1 MIREIHKNDFGEFEG
16 TVWNELFQTDL
27 TICFPGEADQAYAQQ
42 CAEYFSN
49 LPQEMV
55 DRLCAYCLRYC
66 DALRNFFDED
76 EIEIPTGIN
85 GRDILS
91 YITPSLLMAETHPN
105 TDGIAFH
112 VECGCAWEVEHGL
125 EITISGERILYV
137 GPYEGISPYNQAR
150 LESIGFY
157 DEESDFSG
165 NFADQE

>member
-1 MIREIHKNDFGEFEG
+1 MCRIEIR
-16 TVWNELFQTDL
+16 NENSTDVITL
-27 TICFPGEADQAYAQQ
+27 EQQSQAD
-42 CAEYFSN
+42 
-49 LPQEMV
+49 V
-55 DRLCAYCLRYC
+55 D
-66 DALRNFFDED
+66 DFFDED
-76 EIEIPTGIN
+76 EFEIPTGIN

-91 YITPSLLMAETHPN
+91 YITPSLLMVETHPN

-112 VECGCAWEVEHGL
+112 VECGCDWEAEHGL
-125 EITISGERILYV
+125 EITISGKRILYV

>member
-16 TVWNELFQTDL
+16 TVWNELFQTDM

-76 EIEIPTGIN
+76 EFEIPTGIN
-85 GRDILS
+85 DRDILS

-125 EITISGERILYV
+125 EITISG
-137 GPYEGISPYNQAR
+137 GTAWKSPSAV
-150 LESIGFY
+150 SGFFMW
-157 DEESDFSG
+157 DPMKAFLPTTRPG
-165 NFADQE
+165 WNL

>member
-76 EIEIPTGIN
+76 EFEIPTGIN

-150 LESIGFY
+150 LESIGW
-157 DEESDFSG
+157 
-165 NFADQE
+165 